1 MGKKMQK
8 QNVQSRRNV
17 RESRIIMSERII
29 SEDIFLMKIML
40 IGQYGLSRVLMN
52 TNHSSVRTRA
62 KPENKTDVENELMN
76 EAISCYVQQLVSHS
90 FFYLGLLNIIGL
102 IE

>member
-1 MGKKMQK
+1 
-8 QNVQSRRNV
+8 
-17 RESRIIMSERII
+17 MSERII

-40 IGQYGLSRVLMN
+40 IGQYGLSRVLMK